1 MKSIL
6 LILLINFS
14 SYNHD
19 IDTIRSLYLSAYIS
33 EKNCNNFRE
42 KIKNIENKNSIL
54 MQAYEGCF
62 YFIKCQFI
70 NNPLEKFK
78 YFKKGKE
85 LLETAIKEDPKS
97 VELKLLRYS
106 IQKNL
111 PRFLLYYDNI
121 EKDLNFVTENIN
133 SINDKKVQKFITTT
147 LKSMSK

>member
-1 MKSIL
+1 
-6 LILLINFS
+6 
-14 SYNHD
+14 
-19 IDTIRSLYLSAYIS
+19 
-33 EKNCNNFRE
+33 
-42 KIKNIENKNSIL
+42 

-70 NNPLEKFK
+70 NNPFEKLK